1 MRSDPAIHPTIDV
14 TGTQAAE
21 LLDGNSPPP
30 ARRPAK
36 FPGLIA
42 TAALAVGLSACGA
55 GDPAATAQRAPP
67 PPPEVG
73 VITVTKGAVALTAD
87 LPGRLEAL
95 RMAQVRARVAGIV
108 ESRDFREGTDV
119 KAGQPLFHL
128 DAAPSLAAL
137 ASAQAVLAR
146 SQANL
151 IQASAQAERYKP
163 LAEAHA
169 VSQQDLIAA
178 VAAQAQAQADVAA
191 GKAAVQTA
199 TINLGYA
206 TIVAPLSGRIGRA
219 LVTEGALVGQGEAT
233 ALAVIQ
239 QLDPIVVNLT
249 QSSAEVLKLRRLMDR
264 NAPAGTPT
272 SKPTAPAGSS
282 RSAAAKSPPPVVIL
296 TLEDGSTYS
305 HAGKL
310 LFADLSVDPATGQV
324 SLRAEVPNPEGLL
337 LPGMYVRV
345 RLEQARLADAV
356 MLPQQAVQRFSNGD
370 SVMVVG
376 ADGVVASRKVSVSAS
391 RDNQW
396 IVSEGLQPGELVM
409 VDGFQK
415 LRGPGPVKPVPWRAA
430 ASGTNGATG
439 SVPAAAAAS
448 APASVPASAPRN

>member
-1 MRSDPAIHPTIDV
+1 MTMRSDPALQPTMTV
-14 TGTQAAE
+14 KKFKPAG
-21 LLDGNSPPP
+21 LDGSPPP
-30 ARRPAK
+30 ARQSARI
-36 FPGLIA
+36 PGLIA
-42 TAALAVGLSACGA
+42 LAALAAVLSACGA
-55 GDPAATAQRAPP
+55 GEPAATAPRAP

-73 VITVTKGAVALTAD
+73 VVTVTKGAVALTAD
-87 LPGRLEAL
+87 LPGRLEAV
-95 RMAQVRARVAGIV
+95 RIAQVRARVAGIV
-108 ESRDFREGTDV
+108 ESRDFREGAEV
-119 KAGQPLFHL
+119 RVGQPLFHL

-146 SQANL
+146 AQANL

-199 TINLGYA
+199 TINFGYA
-206 TIVAPLSGRIGRA
+206 TIVAPLSGRIGRS

-233 ALAVIQ
+233 AMAVIQ

-249 QSSAEVLKLRRLMDR
+249 QSSAEVLRLRRLMSSTTAIEP
-264 NAPAGTPT
+264 APSQAAAGAGT
-272 SKPTAPAGSS
+272 S
-282 RSAAAKSPPPVVIL
+282 RAKATKALPPPVIVL
-296 TLEDGSTYS
+296 TLEDGSTYA
-305 HAGKL
+305 HPGRL
-310 LFADLSVDPATGQV
+310 LFSDMSVDPATGQV

-356 MLPQQAVQRFSNGD
+356 MLPQQAVQRFTNGD

-376 ADGVVASRKVSVSAS
+376 ADGMVASRKVSVSAS

-396 IVSEGLQPGELVM
+396 IVSDGLAPGEQVM

-415 LRGPGPVKPVPWRAA
+415 LRGPGPVKPVPWRPG
-430 ASGTNGATG
+430 ASGAVG
-439 SVPAAAAAS
+439 SASAPGAAS
-448 APASVPASAPRN
+448 ASAPASAPRN

>member
-1 MRSDPAIHPTIDV
+1 MQLAVLNGAP
-14 TGTQAAE
+14 
-21 LLDGNSPPP
+21 LPP
-30 ARRPAK
+30 AQRTAR
-36 FPGLIA
+36 FPVLIA
-42 TAALAVGLSACGA
+42 VAALAVGLTACGA
-55 GDPAATAQRAPP
+55 GDPAATAPRAP

-73 VITVTKGAVALTAD
+73 VVTVTKGAVALTAD
-87 LPGRLEAL
+87 LPGRLEAV
-95 RMAQVRARVAGIV
+95 RIAQVRARVAGIV
-108 ESRDFREGTDV
+108 ESRDFREGAEV
-119 KAGQPLFHL
+119 KVGQPLFHL

-146 SQANL
+146 AQANL

-199 TINLGYA
+199 TINFGYA
-206 TIVAPLSGRIGRA
+206 TIVAPLSGRIGRS

-233 ALAVIQ
+233 AMAVIQ

-249 QSSAEVLKLRRLMDR
+249 QSSAEVLKLRRLM
-264 NAPAGTPT
+264 T
-272 SKPTAPAGSS
+272 
-282 RSAAAKSPPPVVIL
+282 SAAAADPTPSKVDAKGGSSWATAAKTPPPVVIL

-305 HAGKL
+305 HPGKL
-310 LFADLSVDPATGQV
+310 LFSDLNVDPATGQV

-356 MLPQQAVQRFSNGD
+356 MLPQQAVQRFTNGD
-370 SVMVVG
+370 AVMVVG
-376 ADGVVASRKVSVSAS
+376 ADGMVASRKVSVSAS

-396 IVSEGLQPGELVM
+396 IVSDGLAPGEQVM

-415 LRGPGPVKPVPWRAA
+415 LRGPGPVKPVPWRSGASGAA
-430 ASGTNGATG
+430 ASASSPGAASG
-439 SVPAAAAAS
+439 SAPSAAAAS
-448 APASVPASAPRN
+448 APRT